1 MHKKGYLKDSNYSD
15 IRLYGSFCL
24 INQNVPFLIRTIGTV
39 HASKDSNMKYVY
51 FNPSKEL
58 FLKIGMNYLPAW
70 YFDIEA

>member
-1 MHKKGYLKDSNYSD
+1 M
-15 IRLYGSFCL
+15 
-24 INQNVPFLIRTIGTV
+24 PFLIVPTV
-39 HASKDSNMKYVY
+39 HASKDSDMKYMY